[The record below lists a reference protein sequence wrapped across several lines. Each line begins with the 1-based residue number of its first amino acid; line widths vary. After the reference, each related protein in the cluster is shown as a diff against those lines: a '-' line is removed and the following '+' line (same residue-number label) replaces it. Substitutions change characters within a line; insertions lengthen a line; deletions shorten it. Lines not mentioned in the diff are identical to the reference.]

1 MTDEQLTAIEQRA
14 NAAPPGPWRNVMS
27 CANSE
32 FITCLENDDGYLLF
46 DCDTLDFVSHAR
58 TDVPA
63 LVAEVRRLRGA
74 LMQIANRPE
83 AEMMTAVTLHYDM
96 RGWALRAL
104 GIESVSRASIPVDA
118 RFAGLGR
125 EVVRWIL
132 DSEYWW
138 DDERS
143 EDIMP
148 MLEQWGLAERVP
160 YSIEQHGDNIE
171 AEEGDE
177 IWWIDPNKFSTLPTE
192 ITRLRADIE
201 RIGHERDQ
209 MVAAN
214 VELQERLSA
223 LEDDGK

>member
-1 MTDEQLTAIEQRA
+1 MTDEQLSEIEAKANDASSINSVQRYYA
-14 NAAPPGPWRNVMS
+14 GALS
-27 CANSE
+27 
-32 FITCLENDDGYLLF
+32 
-46 DCDTLDFVSHAR
+46 
-58 TDVPA
+58 DVLA

-83 AEMMTAVTLHYDM
+83 AEMMTARTLHYDM

-104 GIESVSRASIPVDA
+104 GVESVSHASISVDA

-160 YSIEQHGDNIE
+160 YSIGQHGEGID
-171 AEEGDE
+171 ADEGDE
-177 IWWIDPNKFSTLPTE
+177 IWWIDPNKFPLLPTE

-201 RIGHERDQ
+201 RLGRERDQ

-223 LEDDGK
+223 LIGSPHTPTPRPEPIEGGSAWRP